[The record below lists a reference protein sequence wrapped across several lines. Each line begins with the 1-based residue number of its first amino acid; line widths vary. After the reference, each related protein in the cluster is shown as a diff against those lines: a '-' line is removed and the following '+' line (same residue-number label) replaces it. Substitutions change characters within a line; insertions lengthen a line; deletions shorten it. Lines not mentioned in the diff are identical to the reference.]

1 MVMAQQQQ
9 TIVIIDDSP
18 EDRKILRQYLLEDG
32 KYNYIIW
39 EEESGEQG
47 LELCRV
53 LKPDG
58 ILLDFLL
65 PDLDGIEFL
74 QELKNQTSNP
84 VLPVVMLADRGDVSI
99 AVKAIKSGAQDYLEK
114 EKTTGENLRF
124 ALHNVLE
131 KNRLRRELEKSE
143 ERFYASMENL
153 LDCFAI
159 YKSIRDESGQILDFR
174 VEYVNGIACEKNRMT
189 KEQQIGKNL
198 CELLPVYRENGLFA
212 DYCRVVETGEVL
224 SKVALFYD
232 DNDKQEKLVRAFDIR
247 VSKWD
252 DGVVACW
259 RDISDRITLEEK
271 LSSYQQ
277 RFQMVAAAATCLIY
291 EWDVQNDTV
300 ERTAGLTQIFG
311 YRLEESQPT
320 RQWWRERIHPDD
332 VERVKRDIQAKLATG
347 DTYAV
352 EYRVRHQNNYY
363 LHVLDQ
369 AIVVRDDE
377 NKIVR
382 VVGTTT
388 DITATKQAEEEIKKL
403 NRELERRVSELQTL
417 FDVIPVGIAI
427 AHDPECQQ
435 MTANSYLSDL
445 LRVSAGKN
453 ASKSAPPTEQPLYK
467 VFCHDREVPA
477 DELPMQYAAIHGVD
491 IHNVEMNIVH
501 PDRAAIELSCNAR
514 PLFDEQGK
522 VRGSVGAFADITKH
536 KQTEQALRR
545 SEALYRYLADAIP
558 QIVWTTDGEGRVEY
572 FNQRWYEYT
581 GLSPEQCLGNWNWLA
596 ALHPDD
602 APLARQI
609 WTASV
614 HKGETYEAEYRLL
627 RASDRTYRWHLARGL
642 SLKDEQGN
650 IIKWFGTCTDIEDQ
664 KQIQEERSQLIA
676 REQAAREEAEAA
688 NQSKDRFLAV
698 VSHELRSPLNSV
710 LGWAH
715 LLKTRKFDPA
725 ITERALETIERNARS
740 LSRLIEDLVD
750 ISRMSRGKFQLNI
763 APVNVQS
770 IVEAAIDIIRPSSEA
785 KNIQIIHKFLSNKL
799 QVPGDATRLQQVILN
814 LLTNAV
820 KFTPEAGKIEIQLTT
835 VDLTKDKITHQYV
848 QIRVTDTG
856 KGIDADFL
864 PSVFDS
870 FCQADVR
877 VTSSNNGLGL
887 GLAIARQL
895 VELHGGTIEAT
906 SPGEGKGATFT
917 VTLPLMQ

>member
-1 MVMAQQQQ
+1 MVMAQQQ
-9 TIVIIDDSP
+9 TILIIDDSP

-47 LELCRV
+47 LELCRR
-53 LKPDG
+53 LNPDG

-65 PDLDGIEFL
+65 PDLNGIEFL
-74 QELKNQTSNP
+74 KELKNQTDNP
-84 VLPVVMLADRGDVSI
+84 LLPVVMLTDRGDVSI
-99 AVKAIKSGAQDYLEK
+99 AVQAIKSGAQDYLEK
-114 EKTTGENLRF
+114 QKTTGENLRF

-131 KNRLRRELEKSE
+131 KNRLKRELHKSE
-143 ERFYASMENL
+143 ERFYTSVENL

-159 YKSIRDESGQILDFR
+159 YQSIRDDAGKILDFR
-174 VEYVNGIACEKNRMT
+174 VEYVNGTACENNQMT
-189 KEQQIGKNL
+189 KEQQIGNNL

-212 DYCRVVETGEVL
+212 DYCRVVETGEIL
-224 SKVALFYD
+224 SKVVVF
-232 DNDKQEKLVRAFDIR
+232 NDECGNPQNLVKAFDTR

-259 RDISDRITLEEK
+259 RDISDRLTIEEK
-271 LSSYQQ
+271 LSCYRQ

-291 EWDVQNDTV
+291 EWDVQTDTV

-311 YRLEESQPT
+311 YPLEESQTT
-320 RQWWRERIHPDD
+320 RDWWRDRIHPDD
-332 VERVKRDIQAKLATG
+332 VERVKQEIQAKVATG
-347 DTYAV
+347 DGYAV
-352 EYRVRHQNNYY
+352 EYRVRHKNNNY

-369 AIVVRDDE
+369 GIVLRDGE
-377 NKIVR
+377 GKIVR

-388 DITATKQAEEEIKKL
+388 DITATKQAEEKIKKL

-427 AHDPECQQ
+427 AHDRECQQ

-445 LRVSAGKN
+445 LRVPAGKN
-453 ASKSAPPTEQPLYK
+453 ASKSAPPPEQPPYK

-477 DELPMQYAAIHGVD
+477 DELPMQYAAIHGVEV
-491 IHNVEMNIVH
+491 HNAEMDIVH
-501 PDRAAIELSCNAR
+501 SDHAKIKISCNAR

-522 VRGSVGAFADITKH
+522 VRGSVGAFVDITEH

-545 SEALYRYLADAIP
+545 SEELYRYLADAIP
-558 QIVWTTDGEGRVEY
+558 QIVWTTNEEGKVEY
-572 FNQRWYEYT
+572 LNQRWYEYT
-581 GLSPEQCLGNWNWLA
+581 GLSPEECLGKWNWLA

-602 APLARQI
+602 MEVARQI

-614 HKGETYEAEYRLL
+614 QKGTTYEAEYRYI
-627 RASDRTYRWHLARGL
+627 RASDRTYRWHLVRGIA
-642 SLKDEQGN
+642 LKDEQGK

-664 KQIQEERSQLIA
+664 KQIQEERSKLIA

-688 NQSKDRFLAV
+688 NRSKDQFLAI

-750 ISRMSRGKFQLNI
+750 ISRMIRGNFDLNI
-763 APVNVQS
+763 VPLNVQS
-770 IVEAAIDIIRPSSEA
+770 ILEAAIDIVRPSSEA
-785 KNIQIIHKFLSNKL
+785 KNLQIIQKFSPNTLKVS
-799 QVPGDATRLQQVILN
+799 GDSTRLQQVILN

-820 KFTPEAGKIEIQLTT
+820 KFTPEAGKIEIQLST
-835 VDLTKDKITHQYV
+835 VDRTKDQITHKYV
-848 QIRVTDTG
+848 QIKVTDTG
-856 KGIDADFL
+856 KGIEADFL
-864 PSVFDS
+864 PHVFDS
-870 FCQADVR
+870 FCQADMK

-895 VELHGGTIEAT
+895 VELHGGSIEA
-906 SPGEGKGATFT
+906 SSSGEGKGATFT
-917 VTLPLMQ
+917 VTLPLIP